1 MPLEKQ
7 TQKPEIK
14 SFIHY
19 RVRELFDQL
28 LISLGEVPE
37 NQRKEIPL
45 KYRTHIIPTCSSEE
59 KEKRIKRI
67 QASLFEKY
75 GTTEGVIFLVTNV
88 TGPWDDL
95 QS

>member
-1 MPLEKQ
+1 MACKVE
-7 TQKPEIK
+7 
-14 SFIHY
+14 
-19 RVRELFDQL
+19 ELFDQL
-28 LISLGEVPE
+28 LISLGEAPE

-45 KYRTHIIPTCSSEE
+45 DERTHVIPACSPEE
-59 KEKRIKRI
+59 REKRIKRT

-75 GTTEGVIFLVTNV
+75 GTTQGVIFLVTNV